1 MGLQSIFYL
10 KSSICRFVL
19 YKKTPVSF
27 ALYILYYIYERSEY
41 INIIYI
47 AYIILLFILLL
58 YIYIYIIYLYILYY
72 ILFYYIYIILLLY
85 ILYYILYLYILTTF
99 VYNNIIYNIRQNGQ
113 IGKMYTQGG
122 HTFQTFPSP
131 KKQLIACEKVH

>member
-47 AYIILLFILLL
+47 AYIILLFILL
-58 YIYIYIIYLYILYY
+58 YYIYLYY
-72 ILFYYIYIILLLY
+72 LFIYIYIILLLY